1 MNGPGVLTFALK
13 WQRGETGSG
22 CGFVTDGRNRC
33 SVCLQSSVYPTR
45 EVNDGVKDLADDT
58 IAKWALEEVAKSAK
72 CVK

>member
-33 SVCLQSSVYPTR
+33 GVCLQSSVYPTR
-45 EVNDGVKDLADDT
+45 EVNDGVKDLADGHNCQMGT
-58 IAKWALEEVAKSAK
+58 RGAKSAK